1 MKQLLFTVLALLC
14 AIAVHGQS
22 GDGDGKKKIA
32 VYVTGS
38 DAPVNKVIGNRLVS
52 TIVRQG
58 KYTAIERSEEFL
70 TQLQKEYAYQQ
81 SGNVDAKQI
90 SRLGKQF
97 GVDIVCVAEIL
108 EVLNTYDITVKL
120 IDVETA
126 EITNMTQ
133 AYSNLKSVGDL
144 TEAVNKLTAELLDIP
159 YEKKLNGFHLAGEAL
174 YLTGYGWGG
183 AAVIGYRINR
193 HVALGAGG
201 GYAAYA
207 GEHFK
212 GAAIPV
218 FADLRVNILPGRF
231 SPYVAAA
238 AGVCFD
244 SYTNTN
250 TYIAG
255 GRTFTTT
262 TEYKATALYY
272 NVAAGLHVRCSGV
285 FALHAGAGYNSMVNT
300 FTVNVGFDVTL

>member
-1 MKQLLFTVLALLC
+1 LKQLLFILLAFLY
-14 AIAVHGQS
+14 AVAVHGQS

-38 DAPVNKVIGNRLVS
+38 EAPVNKVIGNRLVS

-58 KYTAIERSEEFL
+58 KYTAIERSVEFL

-133 AYSNLKSVGDL
+133 AYSNLKNVSDL
-144 TEAVNKLTAELLDIP
+144 TETVNKLTAELLDIP
-159 YEKKLNGFHLAGEAL
+159 YEKKPNGFHLAGEAI
-174 YLTGYGWGG
+174 YLNAYGWGG
-183 AAVIGYRINR
+183 AAVIGYRINNY
-193 HVALGAGG
+193 VALGAGG
-201 GYAAYA
+201 GFVAYA
-207 GEHFK
+207 GENFK

-218 FADLRVNILPGRF
+218 FADLQVNILPGSF

-238 AGVCFD
+238 AGACFD

-250 TYIAG
+250 TYGAG
-255 GRTFTTT
+255 SRKFTTT
-262 TEYKATALYY
+262 TEYKATSLYY

-285 FALHAGAGYNSMVNT
+285 FALHAGAGYNSIVNT